1 LGSNRRKTV
10 AVTLGTVLHGCQ
22 GEVTV
27 ALRGAAPATAEVA
40 FAASET
46 REETLSTPNRAVTIS
61 EVAALAGVS
70 TGTASKALNG
80 RGSLRDETRQR
91 VRQAADQLGFVANE
105 AARSLQAGR
114 SYTVGMITT
123 DSIGRFSIPLMI
135 GAEDALGAGQVSV
148 FLCDARDD
156 PIREQYYLRTLLGR
170 KVDGI
175 IVTGRRTQ
183 ARAPIGAGLPVP
195 VVYAFISSADPQDCS
210 VVPDEADGARRA
222 MQHLLA
228 IGRRRIAHVTG
239 PEHHHSARV
248 RASAAAS
255 VTELVSPPLY
265 GEWSEEWGRQAA
277 GILLSNGAE
286 ADAVFC
292 GSDQIARGV
301 AEAMREAGRSV
312 PGDVA
317 LVGFDNWDVMVD
329 GCRPAL
335 TSVDMDLEGIGR
347 SAAELLLQ
355 AINGDPVHG
364 QRAQACRLVPR
375 ASTAVGV

>member
-1 LGSNRRKTV
+1 MSRYSANGGKT
-10 AVTLGTVLHGCQ
+10 
-22 GEVTV
+22 
-27 ALRGAAPATAEVA
+27 
-40 FAASET
+40 S
-46 REETLSTPNRAVTIS
+46 EETLNERVRASTIS

-80 RGSLRDETRQR
+80 RGSLRAETVAR
-91 VRQAADQLGFVANE
+91 VQQAAGQLGFVANA
-105 AARSLQAGR
+105 AARSLQTGR
-114 SYTVGMITT
+114 TYTVGMITT
-123 DSIGRFSIPLMI
+123 DSIGRFSIPLLI

-183 ARAPIGAGLPVP
+183 ARPPIGAGLPVP
-195 VVYAFISSADPQDCS
+195 VVYAFISSADPHDCS
-210 VVPDEADGARRA
+210 VIPDEADGARRA
-222 MQHLLA
+222 MRHLLD

-248 RASAAAS
+248 RARAATGAG
-255 VTELVSPPLY
+255 VDLVVPPMY
-265 GEWSEEWGRQAA
+265 GAWSEAWGRQAA
-277 GILLSNGAE
+277 GILLSTGADI
-286 ADAVFC
+286 DAVFC
-292 GSDQIARGV
+292 GSDQIARGM
-301 AEAMREAGRSV
+301 AEALHEAGREI
-312 PGDVA
+312 PRDVA

-347 SAAELLLQ
+347 SAAELLLA
-355 AINGDPVHG
+355 AINGEDVGG
-364 QRAQACRLVPR
+364 QRARPCRLVPR
-375 ASTAVGV
+375 ASTAVPPFGG